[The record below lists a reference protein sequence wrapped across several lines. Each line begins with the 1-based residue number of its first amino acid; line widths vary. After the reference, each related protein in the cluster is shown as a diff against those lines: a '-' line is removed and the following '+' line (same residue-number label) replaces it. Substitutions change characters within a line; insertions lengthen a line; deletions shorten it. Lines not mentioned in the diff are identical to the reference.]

1 MVDAPPI
8 NVSVV
13 YAHTDG
19 TWFTADCV
27 LPHGATL
34 ADAVR
39 TSGILSAYP
48 DWQLEHLHVGIYGHR
63 QPLDAVL
70 HEHDRVEIYRPLK
83 IDPKDRRRVKV
94 NSTRDARKWRQLN
107 KNNSK

>member
-1 MVDAPPI
+1 MV

-19 TWFTADCV
+19 TWFNAECV
-27 LPHGATL
+27 LPDGARL

-39 TSGILSAYP
+39 ASGILSVYP
-48 DWQLEHLHVGIYGHR
+48 DWQLDELNVGIFGHR
-63 QPLDAVL
+63 QSLDSIL
-70 HEHDRVEIYRPLK
+70 HENDRVEIYRPLK

-107 KNNSK
+107 KNNTK

>member
-1 MVDAPPI
+1 MVNDSLI

-13 YAHTDG
+13 YVHTNG
-19 TWFTADCV
+19 AWFTSACV
-27 LPHGATL
+27 VPNGATL

-39 TSGILSAYP
+39 ASGVLSVYP
-48 DWQLEHLHVGIYGHR
+48 DWQLEQLNVGIYGHR

-83 IDPKDRRRVKV
+83 VDPKDRRIVKV